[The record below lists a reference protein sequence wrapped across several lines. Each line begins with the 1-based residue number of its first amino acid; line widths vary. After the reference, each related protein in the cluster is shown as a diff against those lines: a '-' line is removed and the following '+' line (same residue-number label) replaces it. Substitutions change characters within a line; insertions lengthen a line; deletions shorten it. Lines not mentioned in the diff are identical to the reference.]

1 MKVAIVHDY
10 LNQYGG
16 AERVVEVLNELFPDA
31 PIYTSI
37 YIPGNMPE
45 SFKNMHIE
53 TSFMQKF
60 PFLNKHFK
68 KYLLFY
74 PKSMETFN
82 LNEYDL
88 VISSSSAFAKGVIAG
103 RNTCHIC
110 YCYTPARFIWEYDN
124 YVNKEDFGKITSKIL
139 PFIIGKLKY
148 WDLKTVSRVNYFIAI
163 SENIKNKIKK
173 YYKREAEVIYP
184 PVEVSKFKVSN
195 NTEDFFLI
203 VSRLNAYKNIDL
215 VIKAFNKLHLKLK
228 IIGSGPYRKV
238 LENMKKSKN
247 IEFLGRVE
255 DKELIKI
262 YSKCRAFIFPGE
274 EDFGIS
280 PLEAQASGRPV
291 IAYARGGALETIIEG
306 TTGLFFRENSVD
318 SLIEVVNKFMKIENK
333 FDQKV
338 IRKNALRFDKK
349 NFSIK
354 LRKFITQ
361 KYNCYVKSVNNCEN
375 YNSKVNT
382 NI

>member
-16 AERVVEVLNELFPDA
+16 AERVVEVLHELFPDA

-37 YIPGNMPE
+37 YIPNNMPE

-74 PKSMETFN
+74 PKAIKTFN
-82 LNEYDL
+82 LKEYDL
-88 VISSSSAFAKGVIAG
+88 VISSSSAFAKGVITG

-124 YVNKEDFGKITSKIL
+124 YVNKENFDKITSKIL

-148 WDLKTVSRVNYFIAI
+148 WDLKTVSSVSYFIAI

-184 PVEVSKFKVSN
+184 PVEVSKFEISN
-195 NTEDFFLI
+195 NTEDYFLI

-215 VIKAFNKLHLKLK
+215 VVKAFNKLQLKLK
-228 IIGSGPYRKV
+228 IIGSGPYRKA
-238 LENMKKSKN
+238 LENIKESKN

-291 IAYARGGALETIIEG
+291 IAYAKGGALETIMEG

-318 SLIEVVNKFMKIENK
+318 SLIEVINKFIRIENK

-338 IRKNALRFDKK
+338 IRKNALRFDKR
-349 NFSIK
+349 NFKIK
-354 LRKFITQ
+354 LKKFIIQ
-361 KYNCYVKSVNNCEN
+361 KYDDYVKNINN
-375 YNSKVNT
+375 Y
-382 NI
+382 